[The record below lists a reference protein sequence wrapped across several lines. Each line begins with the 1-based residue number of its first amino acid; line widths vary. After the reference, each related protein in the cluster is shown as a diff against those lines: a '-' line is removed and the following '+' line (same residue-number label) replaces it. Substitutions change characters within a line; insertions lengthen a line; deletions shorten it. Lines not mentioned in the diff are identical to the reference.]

1 MRTERRR
8 AMVRS
13 ITSPL
18 ALLSLVV
25 AGTLSLDVRAQESAT
40 EPASTPLDA
49 ADEPDAAAPPAS
61 VTTDDDA
68 APSFDDTSNS
78 KAPAADDDGPSPS
91 AKTTSPDT
99 ALSTTE
105 EQGDAATTTSSD
117 NPPLVEASLD
127 PFRTPVDRL
136 TEHYLGS
143 TSRPVR
149 FDWRNSLFILGVHGG
164 ELIERNNFGSFRLGA
179 VVRRAFLS
187 IMFEAAASYVFV
199 IGTESSELLALTPY
213 RQASRPPRVELDVN
227 VSYPLFEGVVTPIF
241 DFIPASEMV
250 FSVTGGGR
258 YLLYPQT
265 IIGDRNWDR
274 TSTWTDTQTWQD
286 IGAGLA
292 TAQLLDDDRRLL
304 ERRGLPGMQID
315 PATVHTLAGF
325 TFDAYYQPGLFFSAR
340 ALLAIPALYLVSGTR
355 LGFWWETTL
364 VAGWAF

>member
-1 MRTERRR
+1 MTRHMRNPRRS
-8 AMVRS
+8 VFGRS
-13 ITSPL
+13 HVLPLFVCGLAVCGLTTS
-18 ALLSLVV
+18 
-25 AGTLSLDVRAQESAT
+25 GVRAQESEAEGAPEGAQADAPLSPDVAT
-40 EPASTPLDA
+40 TTATDKEGASL
-49 ADEPDAAAPPAS
+49 S
-61 VTTDDDA
+61 DDA
-68 APSFDDTSNS
+68 ARASS
-78 KAPAADDDGPSPS
+78 
-91 AKTTSPDT
+91 
-99 ALSTTE
+99 E
-105 EQGDAATTTSSD
+105 SSD
-117 NPPLVEASLD
+117 NVDGADTAESTSREAASSEDTAAEPTREEPSLLEASVD
-127 PFRTPVDRL
+127 QFRTPVDRL

-187 IMFEAAASYVFV
+187 VMFEAGASYVFV
-199 IGTESSELLALTPY
+199 LGTESSELLALTPY
-213 RQASRPPRVELDVN
+213 RQASRPPRVEFDVN
-227 VSYPLFEGVVTPIF
+227 ISYPLFEGVVTPVF

-258 YLLYPQT
+258 YLLYPQAV
-265 IIGDRNWDR
+265 IGDRNWDR
-274 TSTWTDTQTWQD
+274 SSTWTDTQTWQD
-286 IGAGLA
+286 IGSGLA
-292 TAQLLDDDRRLL
+292 TAQLLDADRRLL

-315 PATVHTLAGF
+315 RATVHTLAGF